1 MNKLTKFHFIFEWLA
16 PRYVEQASYNTETVI
31 IAVTVMCSVVIIIIL
46 AACFAYHMCSTSTKP
61 SPDSVCL
68 MEPPLPPSPTFNLD
82 SLKIAE
88 SIGRGRYGHVY
99 RGTLYNQ
106 SVAVKIF
113 SSQHRQNY
121 INERYIYCLPFM
133 DHLCLSKLIGELK
146 VLSDITSVL
155 LEKTLKIISAN

>member
-1 MNKLTKFHFIFEWLA
+1 
-16 PRYVEQASYNTETVI
+16 
-31 IAVTVMCSVVIIIIL
+31 MCSLVIIIIL
-46 AACFAYHMCSTSTKP
+46 AACFAYHMCSTSQKP

-88 SIGRGRYGHVY
+88 SIGRGRYGHVF

-121 INERYIYCLPFM
+121 VNERYIYCLPFM
-133 DHLCLSKLIGELK
+133 DHLCLPKLIGMYN
-146 VLSDITSVL
+146 VL
-155 LEKTLKIISAN
+155 

>member
-1 MNKLTKFHFIFEWLA
+1 MEN
-16 PRYVEQASYNTETVI
+16 ASYNTETVI
-31 IAVTVMCSVVIIIIL
+31 IAVTTMCSLVIIIIL
-46 AACFAYHMCSTSTKP
+46 AACFAYHMCSTSQKP

-88 SIGRGRYGHVY
+88 SIGRGRYGHVF

-121 INERYIYCLPFM
+121 VNERYIYCLPFM
-133 DHLCLSKLIGELK
+133 DHLCLPKLIGK
-146 VLSDITSVL
+146 SVL
-155 LEKTLKIISAN
+155 FNIYYETYCSNLSFEFCNKDTCNSSKFWYNL